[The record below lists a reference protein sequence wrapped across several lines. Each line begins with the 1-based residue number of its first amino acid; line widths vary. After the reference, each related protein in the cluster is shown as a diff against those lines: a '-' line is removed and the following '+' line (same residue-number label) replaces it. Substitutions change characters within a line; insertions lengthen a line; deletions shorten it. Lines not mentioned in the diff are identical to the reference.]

1 MNKYVTLLTNL
12 AVIASLVFLALE
24 IRQNNSM
31 LVLEARN
38 AISDARNEL
47 VLTYM
52 NNRELI
58 TAREKAARGEELTSV
73 EETQILL
80 FFFAAF
86 RSWQDQFFSFQAG
99 VITEEQMD
107 SEALTW
113 RRSIKVPY
121 VAKEWQRQKPEL
133 TPEFVAFIEQSP

>member
-47 VLTYM
+47 VLTNM

-58 TAREKAARGEELTSV
+58 IAREKAARGEELASV
-73 EETQILL
+73 EEMQILL
-80 FFFAAF
+80 FFFAVF
-86 RSWQDQFFSFQAG
+86 RTWQDQFFSFQAG